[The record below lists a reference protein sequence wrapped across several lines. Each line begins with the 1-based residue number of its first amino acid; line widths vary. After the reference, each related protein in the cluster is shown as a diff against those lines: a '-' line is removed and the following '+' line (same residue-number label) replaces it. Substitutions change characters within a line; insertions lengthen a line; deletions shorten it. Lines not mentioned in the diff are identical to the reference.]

1 MVNRLRLGVNALLAV
16 IAVAAIGVSLI
27 GCASA
32 PQHDASGDSSGDSSC
47 RRNYLTAD
55 DLTPSSMF
63 QDPLP
68 IPNRL
73 TPTYPTPEQPT
84 AATGPPVWVVHAR
97 SYTWR
102 PADGVCIDKWGFEG
116 TTPGPTLVAKPH
128 QESELLVYNE
138 LPDNL
143 YNPYVDPFNQ
153 LAFQQA
159 IAPNRT
165 HYTAFGP
172 SPIEPPPPYDEAPYA
187 QTQYELN
194 PALAIHLHGGHQTPE
209 NDGHPMD
216 TFGPGQ
222 SHMYDYPNNQEATTL
237 WYHDHA
243 MDHTRGHVLNGLAG
257 FYLVEDHDTD
267 THVGLPTGDGCMSVP
282 SIAPTAEQ
290 SPPYW
295 PTPDPVPVDPEQP
308 TACDDIPIMFQQV
321 PAEMLSGQEF
331 QPNAIAAP
339 TDPANAPYRA
349 VWTVNGTLA
358 PYLTVAN
365 KPYRFRFLNGNDEEP
380 LQIWTTTDADDPAS
394 YSSDAYLQ
402 QVGTDGGLMNS
413 VVVADPPSQTRIRLF
428 PAQRADVVID
438 FSKITTPTTIYL
450 QSSSLQAFVGGTSPS
465 CLTGPCAFGDN
476 VDQTPAPL
484 VKFVVEPTIR
494 TPTSFDPPDGLLRST
509 ETSSPITR
517 TSTTTPDGGPV
528 PERTLLFG
536 FDGAIGR
543 NPFATINAQFF
554 NPQQTTAQPVVGTT
568 EIWHLINNTDGYHPV
583 HIHDIEFQVMSRSR
597 CPSVDDHQAD
607 QPTDPNDPYS
617 WCTTDP
623 ASWTALDA
631 QPGDWASCPD
641 QGSACNLAWTDVFV
655 IPPYSQVSIIG
666 TFTDNV
672 GTYVFHCHNLI
683 HEDAGMMA
691 QFEVIAEASSPTA
704 TGITEAHV
712 MPGMSTATPAD

>member
-1 MVNRLRLGVNALLAV
+1 M
-16 IAVAAIGVSLI
+16 
-27 GCASA
+27 
-32 PQHDASGDSSGDSSC
+32 
-47 RRNYLTAD
+47 
-55 DLTPSSMF
+55 
-63 QDPLP
+63 
-68 IPNRL
+68 
-73 TPTYPTPEQPT
+73 
-84 AATGPPVWVVHAR
+84 WVVHAR

-116 TTPGPTLVAKPH
+116 TTPGPTLVAEPH

-153 LAFQQA
+153 LAWQQA

-172 SPIEPPPPYDEAPYA
+172 SPIEPPAPYDEAPYA

-194 PALAIHLHGGHQTPE
+194 PELTIHLHGGHQTPQ

-257 FYLVEDHDTD
+257 FYLVEDPATD
-267 THVGLPTGDGCMSVP
+267 AQVGLPTGTGCTSVP
-282 SIAPTAEQ
+282 STAPTAEQ

-295 PTPDPVPVDPEQP
+295 PTPDPVPDDPEQP

-339 TDPANAPYRA
+339 NDPANTPYRA

-358 PYLTVAN
+358 PYLTVTN

-380 LQIWTTTDADDPAS
+380 LQIWTTTDADDPTS
-394 YSSDAYLQ
+394 YPSDAYLQ

-438 FSKITTPTTIYL
+438 FSKITTKTTIYL
-450 QSSSLQAFVGGTSPS
+450 QSNSLQAFVGGTDTVVPDRPVRVRRQRRPDPRAPRQVRRRSDHPRRRPASIRPTGCYAAAQRRARSPGSRRRRPTASPCPNGRCCSASTERSAGTRSPPSTRSSSTHIRLWPSPS
-465 CLTGPCAFGDN
+465 S
-476 VDQTPAPL
+476 TPP
-484 VKFVVEPTIR
+484 
-494 TPTSFDPPDGLLRST
+494 RS
-509 ETSSPITR
+509 
-517 TSTTTPDGGPV
+517 
-528 PERTLLFG
+528 
-536 FDGAIGR
+536 
-543 NPFATINAQFF
+543 
-554 NPQQTTAQPVVGTT
+554 GT
-568 EIWHLINNTDGYHPV
+568 
-583 HIHDIEFQVMSRSR
+583 
-597 CPSVDDHQAD
+597 
-607 QPTDPNDPYS
+607 
-617 WCTTDP
+617 
-623 ASWTALDA
+623 
-631 QPGDWASCPD
+631 
-641 QGSACNLAWTDVFV
+641 
-655 IPPYSQVSIIG
+655 
-666 TFTDNV
+666 
-672 GTYVFHCHNLI
+672 
-683 HEDAGMMA
+683 
-691 QFEVIAEASSPTA
+691 
-704 TGITEAHV
+704 
-712 MPGMSTATPAD
+712 